1 MSRLLEEFLVQ
12 IQMPSISGQE
22 AEFAKYL
29 HRTFAGFGLAT
40 ELDSDGNLLAV
51 LKGDPQREPLC
62 FAAHS
67 DTVPTAPVRYRVEG
81 DWIRT
86 QGDSI
91 LSADDKAATSI
102 LVELVHTLQED
113 RISHGDLEILVT
125 CQEEVGLFGAKGFDL
140 NRLRSQKILVLD
152 HNGPVGGV
160 AKSAPYANRLQYE
173 FIGKAAHAGSEPE
186 KGISAI
192 QAMSGAIARMPLGRI
207 DEETTANIGIVS
219 GGNATNIVPDFAL
232 AQGEARSR
240 SPQKL
245 ERQTAVMLQAA
256 REASESLGAHVK
268 VEVKADY
275 AGYAFPAN
283 DPLLVWLRAA
293 ALEIGLTFFTL
304 DAGGASDANV
314 FNVRGRKSVVLNCGY
329 NNPHTFQEEV
339 SLSEMLRL
347 IDYLRILLQRS

>member
-12 IQMPSISGQE
+12 IQMPSVSGQE
-22 AEFAKYL
+22 GEFARYL
-29 HRTFAGFGLAT
+29 HRTFAGLGLET
-40 ELDSDGNLLAV
+40 ELDSDGNMLAV
-51 LKGDPQREPLC
+51 LKGNPQREPLC

-67 DTVPTAPVRYRVEG
+67 DTVPTAPVRYRLEG

-91 LSADDKAATSI
+91 LSADDKAATSV
-102 LVELVHTLQED
+102 LVELVHALQED
-113 RISHGDLEILVT
+113 RIPHGDLEILIT
-125 CQEEVGLFGAKGFDL
+125 CQEEVGLFGAKRFDP

-160 AKSAPYANRLQYE
+160 IKSAPYANRLRYE
-173 FIGKAAHAGSEPE
+173 FLGKAAHAGGEPE
-186 KGISAI
+186 RGISAV
-192 QAMSGAIARMPLGRI
+192 QAMSLAIAQMPLGRI

-240 SPQKL
+240 SQEKL
-245 ERQTAVMLQAA
+245 ERQTEAMLQAA
-256 REASESLGAHVK
+256 RRASESLGANVK
-268 VEVKADY
+268 VDVKADY
-275 AGYAFPAN
+275 VGYALPPN

-293 ALEIGLTFFTL
+293 ALEIGLTFFML

-314 FNVRGRKSVVLNCGY
+314 FNARGRKSVVLNCGY
-329 NNPHTFQEEV
+329 NNPHTFQEEA
-339 SLSEMLRL
+339 SLTEMLRL
-347 IDYLRILLQRS
+347 LDYLKILIQRI

>member
-1 MSRLLEEFLVQ
+1 MSRLLEEFLAQ
-12 IQMPSISGQE
+12 IQMPSVSGQE
-22 AEFAKYL
+22 GEFAGYL
-29 HRTFAGFGLAT
+29 HRTFTDLGLET
-40 ELDSDGNLLAV
+40 ELDSDGNMLAV
-51 LKGDPQREPLC
+51 LKGNSQREPLC

-67 DTVPTAPVRYRVEG
+67 DTVPTAPVRYRLEG

-102 LVELVHTLQED
+102 LVELVHALQED
-113 RISHGDLEILVT
+113 RIPHGDLEILIT
-125 CQEEVGLFGAKGFDL
+125 CQEEVGLFGAKRFDP

-152 HNGPVGGV
+152 HNGPAGGV
-160 AKSAPYANRLQYE
+160 IKSAPYANRLQFE
-173 FIGKAAHAGSEPE
+173 FHGKAAHAGGEPE
-186 KGISAI
+186 RGISAI
-192 QAMSGAIARMPLGRI
+192 QAMSFAIARMPLGRI

-240 SPQKL
+240 SQEKL
-245 ERQTAVMLQAA
+245 ERQTEAMLQAA
-256 REASESLGAHVK
+256 KGASESLGANVK
-268 VEVKADY
+268 VDVKADY
-275 AGYAFPAN
+275 AGYALPPN

-314 FNVRGRKSVVLNCGY
+314 FNLKGRKSVVLNCGY
-329 NNPHTFQEEV
+329 NNPHTFQEEA
-339 SLSEMLRL
+339 SLPEMLRL
-347 IDYLRILLQRS
+347 LDYLKILIQRS

>member
-1 MSRLLEEFLVQ
+1 MSRLLEEFLAQ
-12 IQMPSISGQE
+12 IQMPSVSGEE
-22 AEFAKYL
+22 AEFAGYL
-29 HRTFAGFGLAT
+29 QRTFAGLGLET
-40 ELDSDGNLLAV
+40 ELDSDGNVLAV

-67 DTVPTAPVRYRVEG
+67 DTVPTAPVRYRLDG

-102 LVELVHTLQED
+102 LVELARTVQED
-113 RISHGDLEILVT
+113 QIPHGDLEILIT
-125 CQEEVGLFGAKGFDL
+125 SQEEVGLFGAKRFDP

-160 AKSAPYANRLQYE
+160 IKSAPFANRLQFE
-173 FIGKAAHAGSEPE
+173 FMGKAAHAGGEPE
-186 KGISAI
+186 RGISAI
-192 QAMSGAIARMPLGRI
+192 QAMSAAIAGMPLGRI

-219 GGNATNIVPDFAL
+219 GGNATNIVPEYAL

-240 SPQKL
+240 SPEKL
-245 ERQTAVMLQAA
+245 AAQSETMLQAA
-256 REASESLGAHVK
+256 KTASESLGARVT

-275 AGYAFPAN
+275 SGYAIPPT
-283 DPLLVWLRAA
+283 DPLLAWLRAA
-293 ALEIGLTFFTL
+293 ALDIGLTFFTL

-314 FNVRGRKSVVLNCGY
+314 FNLRGKKSVVLNCGY

-339 SLSEMLRL
+339 SLPEMLRL
-347 IDYLRILLQRS
+347 LDYAKILIQRS

>member
-12 IQMPSISGQE
+12 IQMPSVSGQE
-22 AEFAKYL
+22 GEFARYL
-29 HRTFAGFGLAT
+29 LRTFTGLGLET
-40 ELDSDGNLLAV
+40 ELDSDGNMLAV
-51 LKGDPQREPLC
+51 LKGNPQREPLC

-67 DTVPTAPVRYRVEG
+67 DTVPTAPVRYRLEG

-102 LVELVHTLQED
+102 LVELVHALQED
-113 RISHGDLEILVT
+113 RIPHGDLEILIT
-125 CQEEVGLFGAKGFDL
+125 CQEEVGLFGAKRFDL

-160 AKSAPYANRLQYE
+160 IKSAPYANRLRFE
-173 FIGKAAHAGSEPE
+173 FLGKAAHAGGEPE
-186 KGISAI
+186 RGISAV
-192 QAMSGAIARMPLGRI
+192 QAMSGAIAQMPLGRI

-240 SPQKL
+240 SQEKL
-245 ERQTAVMLQAA
+245 ERQTEAMLQAA
-256 REASESLGAHVK
+256 RGASESLGANVK
-268 VEVKADY
+268 VDVKADY
-275 AGYAFPAN
+275 VGYALPPN
-283 DPLLVWLRAA
+283 DPLLAWLRAA
-293 ALEIGLTFFTL
+293 ALEIGLTFFML

-329 NNPHTFQEEV
+329 NNPHTFQEEA
-339 SLSEMLRL
+339 SLTEMLRL
-347 IDYLRILLQRS
+347 LDYLKILVQRS